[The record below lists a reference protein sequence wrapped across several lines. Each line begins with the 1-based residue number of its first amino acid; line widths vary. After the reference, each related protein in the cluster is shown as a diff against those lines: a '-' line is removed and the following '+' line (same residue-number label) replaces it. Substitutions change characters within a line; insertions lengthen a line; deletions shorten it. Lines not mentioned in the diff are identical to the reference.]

1 MQGETVSNHAPG
13 RETILSQGSFN
24 FAGTRESPSKSRY
37 QQGCQLPITSC
48 AQSLVVESR
57 KFIISTKPEILLM
70 PFRGSSTARA
80 LDLFCS
86 GYTPPPQELPNE
98 KPHRREKQSIAS
110 QCPMIVSLGR
120 SGIQDRARHG
130 KGGGWQVEKEV
141 INKLKTT
148 KTQGGAQ
155 NPSTADGTGLLF
167 ANKV

>member
-1 MQGETVSNHAPG
+1 MHQAG
-13 RETILSQGSFN
+13 RQSSLRRSFN
-24 FAGTRESPSKSRY
+24 FAGMTESSSKSSY

-48 AQSLVVESR
+48 AQSLVVASH
-57 KFIISTKPEILLM
+57 KFIISTKPEILLK

-80 LDLFCS
+80 LDLFCL